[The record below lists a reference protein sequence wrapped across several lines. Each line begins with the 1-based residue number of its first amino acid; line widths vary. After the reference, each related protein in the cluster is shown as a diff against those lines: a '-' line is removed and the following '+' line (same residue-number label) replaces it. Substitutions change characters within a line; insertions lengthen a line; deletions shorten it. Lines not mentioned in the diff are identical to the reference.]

1 MAAAG
6 VGAGAGPGP
15 GPSPLQAGHV
25 TSAIPEM
32 TVANIRKGLLVVRI
46 MYNTSTREAPMFV
59 CDALFEGLT
68 VQEFAMRLV
77 LGQHLKRHGKSQ
89 LQRAAVAHFQQQQ
102 QQQHQHTQQADAGPV
117 SSHGRGVLHRQAG
130 AVAAAAAAAAGYGAP
145 GQTPSLALGFAS
157 LGTPGR
163 LEFLQGLDS
172 APGGV
177 VTVVDGTVVPPT
189 AVIPPD
195 ARSTLYVLT
204 RMTA

>member
-1 MAAAG
+1 MFQVSTVLPTAMAAAP
-6 VGAGAGPGP
+6 ATPHP
-15 GPSPLQAGHV
+15 HPRPSPLQAGHV

-68 VQEFAMRLV
+68 VQEFTMRLV

-89 LQRAAVAHFQQQQ
+89 LQREAAAHFHQQQQ
-102 QQQHQHTQQADAGPV
+102 PHQHQQAVQPG
-117 SSHGRGVLHRQAG
+117 G
-130 AVAAAAAAAAGYGAP
+130 AVHALTSTGGGLGGGYGAP

-177 VTVVDGTVVPPT
+177 VTVVDGTVVPPS

>member
-1 MAAAG
+1 MAS
-6 VGAGAGPGP
+6 AGA
-15 GPSPLQAGHV
+15 PSCPLQAGHV

-102 QQQHQHTQQADAGPV
+102 LQVGGAKSAPASASASASVPATATATATVRGGVSTMGAG
-117 SSHGRGVLHRQAG
+117 L
-130 AVAAAAAAAAGYGAP
+130 GYGAP

-189 AVIPPD
+189 AVIPAD